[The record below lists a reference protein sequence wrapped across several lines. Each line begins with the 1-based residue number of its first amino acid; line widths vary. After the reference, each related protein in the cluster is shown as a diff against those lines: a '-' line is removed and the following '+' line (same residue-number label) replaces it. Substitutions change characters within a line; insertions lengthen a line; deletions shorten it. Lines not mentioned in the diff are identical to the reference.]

1 MGISSWTRRR
11 ICSGQLLCSVLK
23 EGGMG
28 GSGQGVQGGDQG
40 EEEGVEEGGGEKN

>member
-23 EGGMG
+23 EMG
-28 GSGQGVQGGDQG
+28 GSGQGVQVGDQG